1 MNLEIVFKS
10 FSAAEAQMIKSRLET
25 AGFYPFV
32 TDEIASMSMEGYSMS
47 TGGIRVQVPE
57 PESKQARELV
67 ESLLNESPSD
77 ADQKD
82 SEGE

>member
-1 MNLEIVFKS
+1 MNHKTVFKS

-25 AGFYPFV
+25 AGFHPFV

-57 PESKQARELV
+57 PESKPARELV
-67 ESLLNESPSD
+67 ESLLNEPSPD
-77 ADQKD
+77 TDQKD

>member
-1 MNLEIVFKS
+1 MNHKTVFKS

-25 AGFYPFV
+25 AGFRPFV

-67 ESLLNESPSD
+67 ENLLTETAPETD
-77 ADQKD
+77 LED
-82 SEGE
+82 SVGE